1 MADLP
6 RLNQVIKAFEQGQT
20 AFTTF
25 SPAEIEAAVALSQSK
40 FDGVVYEMEH
50 NFWDARAL
58 RDALQYMLNRR
69 QLVQGGSLAP
79 AVTPMVRIPPNGG
92 EKNQWLA
99 KQALDLG
106 VYGVLWPHISTV
118 DQAYNA
124 VSACR
129 YPRLKTAPRFEPA
142 GIRGDGPTTATR
154 YWGLTQQEYYKKAGV
169 WPLDPEGEVLV
180 MLMIEDTLAIENL
193 DDILAKVP
201 GIGLILI
208 GEGDLSQELGFPRQY
223 EHPQVLDAMSH
234 IVKTCKKHKVAVG
247 HPHVDSTNVERI
259 LGEGYSFLM
268 AAPVRSFAA
277 LDKGRQ
283 LAKRG

>member
-1 MADLP
+1 MGSGGVSCAEGPAHSLLVRSRRWPQPLANGLEHDVKRRDRENPDERCQYHAAEHRRADVAARQLRGAGGDDQRKKVKDEGEGRHHHGPEAQPRTFGGGFEQRDAAFPFFLRELDDQDAVLGREADENDHADL
-6 RLNQVIKAFEQGQT
+6 RVKIER
-20 AFTTF
+20 
-25 SPAEIEAAVALSQSK
+25 EAADHDRGERPQHA
-40 FDGVVYEMEH
+40 DGH
-50 NFWDARAL
+50 GQQHR
-58 RDALQYMLNRR
+58 
-69 QLVQGGSLAP
+69 
-79 AVTPMVRIPPNGG
+79 NG
-92 EKNQWLA
+92 N
-99 KQALDLG
+99 
-106 VYGVLWPHISTV
+106 
-118 DQAYNA
+118 
-124 VSACR
+124 
-129 YPRLKTAPRFEPA
+129 
-142 GIRGDGPTTATR
+142 
-154 YWGLTQQEYYKKAGV
+154 
-169 WPLDPEGEVLV
+169 
-180 MLMIEDTLAIENL
+180 
-193 DDILAKVP
+193 ILAKVP